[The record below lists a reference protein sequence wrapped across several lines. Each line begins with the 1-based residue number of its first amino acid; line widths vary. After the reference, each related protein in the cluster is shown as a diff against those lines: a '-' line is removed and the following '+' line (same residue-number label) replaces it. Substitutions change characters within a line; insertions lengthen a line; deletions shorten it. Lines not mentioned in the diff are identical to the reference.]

1 MPESHLFQPVSK
13 SPLDHPLNQR
23 ASELL
28 KEAKLQP
35 SLGLLLPLVQL
46 VVEVL
51 ENRFLDEGARAA
63 LYQLSPESVMKHV
76 EPLLKVS
83 DLENVSPDEA
93 AYQIVEALGFEELV
107 ADPR

>member
-1 MPESHLFQPVSK
+1 MPEPQQLR
-13 SPLDHPLNQR
+13 DHPLNQR
-23 ASELL
+23 AIELL

-35 SLGLLLPLVQL
+35 SPGQLLPLVQL

-83 DLENVSPDEA
+83 DLEDHDPEEA
-93 AYQIVEALGFEELV
+93 AYRIVEALGFEEAV
-107 ADPR
+107 ALPQ